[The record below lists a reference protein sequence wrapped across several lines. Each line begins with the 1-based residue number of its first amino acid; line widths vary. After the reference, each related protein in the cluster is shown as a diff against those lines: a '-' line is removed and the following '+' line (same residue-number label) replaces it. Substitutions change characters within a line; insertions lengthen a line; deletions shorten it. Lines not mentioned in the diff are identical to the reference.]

1 MARSPTER
9 RDDLWSAAAGALV
22 EGPWRCSSPAA
33 PSLWARPEAV
43 LAAGSQGPYLYRTQV
58 TAPRVRVVAD
68 LRQSAAP
75 AGPGER
81 QCAPRPATV
90 RLLRP
95 FAEVRPREVVT
106 ALLLTL
112 NVFLLLT
119 AYYLLKVARE
129 PLILLGGG
137 AEVKSYAGA
146 GQALLLVVM
155 VRAYDALARRLE
167 RMRLIGSVLLF
178 FTLNLV
184 AFWALGTSGVPLGV
198 PFFLWVGIFNVTVVA
213 QFWSFA
219 NDIYTPEQ
227 GGRLF
232 AILGIGSSIGAVVGA
247 RIAGQLIGHLGP
259 YGLMPLAGVLLLVC
273 LGLFYVVHR
282 RERRGVHRREA
293 ATQQAAP
300 AVRDDVRIAVQGG
313 PKLVFKSRYL
323 LLVAL
328 LILLIN
334 WVNTTGE
341 YVLDRTLLA
350 GAVEDASARGMSVAH
365 YVGAFKA
372 SFFGWVNLFGVLL
385 QLFAVSRVVR
395 YLGVPHS
402 LLVLPLLSLTGYG
415 VMAFAPLLPLIFV
428 AKVAENSLD
437 YSLQNTVRY
446 ALFLVT
452 TREAKYTAKTFI
464 DTFVVRFGDVL
475 AAACVWVG
483 SVLAV
488 GTRSFALFNVLLVL
502 GWLVV
507 AVAIGRRYPAPPR
520 ASERRPRAP
529 GLRPLAEAKA

>member
-1 MARSPTER
+1 
-9 RDDLWSAAAGALV
+9 
-22 EGPWRCSSPAA
+22 
-33 PSLWARPEAV
+33 
-43 LAAGSQGPYLYRTQV
+43 
-58 TAPRVRVVAD
+58 VAH
-68 LRQSAAP
+68 LKQSAAP
-75 AGPGER
+75 AEPGEEQR
-81 QCAPRPATV
+81 VPPGTV
-90 RLLRP
+90 RILRL
-95 FAEVRPREVVT
+95 FSQVHPREVVT

-112 NVFLLLT
+112 TVFLLLT

-146 GQALLLVVM
+146 GQALLLVLM
-155 VRAYDALARRLE
+155 VRAYDALARRVD
-167 RMRLIGSVLLF
+167 RMRLMASVLLF
-178 FTLNLV
+178 FTVNLV
-184 AFWALGTSGVPLGV
+184 AFWALGTWGVPLGV
-198 PFFLWVGIFNVTVVA
+198 PFFLWVGIFNVTLVA

-219 NDIYTPEQ
+219 NDIYSQEQ

-232 AILGIGSSIGAVVGA
+232 PILGIGSSIGAVVGA
-247 RIAGQLIGHLGP
+247 SVAGQLIGLLGP
-259 YGLMPLAGVLLLVC
+259 YGLMPLAAVLLLVC

-282 RERRGVHRREA
+282 RERQRMHEGAAGPQQTTRPFRAEA
-293 ATQQAAP
+293 PIGGTGAAS
-300 AVRDDVRIAVQGG
+300 
-313 PKLVFKSRYL
+313 LVFKSRYL
-323 LLVAL
+323 LLVAI

-372 SFFGWVNLFGVLL
+372 AFFGWVNLLGVLL
-385 QLFAVSRVVR
+385 QLFAVSRVIR
-395 YLGVPHS
+395 YAGVTPS
-402 LLVLPLLSLTGYG
+402 LLVLPLVSLTGYG

-437 YSLQNTVRY
+437 YSLQNTVRH

-475 AAACVWVG
+475 AALCVWVG
-483 SVLAV
+483 SVLAAS
-488 GTRSFALFNVLLVL
+488 TRSFALFNVLLVV

-507 AVAIGRRYPAPPR
+507 ALAIGRRYPAPPR
-520 ASERRPRAP
+520 ASARNPRAS